1 MVADMVPGGTIYE
14 LRVKDF
20 VDYIEDTAMPMRLTS
35 VVLTLG
41 CLLGAAGPSAADE
54 ASKPDLK
61 PLLEEVRKL
70 VEKHYPKAKVTR
82 KGQTIHFE
90 FNTRKFMIHEPL
102 LTGEWQDA
110 HEEPGPQK
118 GGIYGDI
125 ELRAGE
131 YGGMAKIPQSFDKRY
146 FTLLLMAPYSKK
158 LDHHLYVHLKY
169 PRDVP
174 KEFLKEFERLV
185 DGFEKH
191 VPARGK

>member
-1 MVADMVPGGTIYE
+1 
-14 LRVKDF
+14 
-20 VDYIEDTAMPMRLTS
+20 MRLPF
-35 VVLTLG
+35 VVLALD
-41 CLLGAAGPSAADE
+41 CLLAVAGRTAADN
-54 ASKPDLK
+54 APKPDIK

-70 VEKHYPKAKVTR
+70 VEKHYPKAKVTQ

-110 HEEPGPQK
+110 HEEAGPQQN
-118 GGIYGDI
+118 GIYGDI

-131 YGGMAKIPQSFDKRY
+131 YVGMAKTPQSFDKRY

-169 PRDVP
+169 PRDAP
-174 KEFLKEFERLV
+174 RDFLKEFERLV

-191 VPARGK
+191 VSSGGK